1 MRFRRLPAIEIRQ
14 MGFFLL
20 CCLSL
25 FLNPIALVSA
35 NTGSSGYQIVEL
47 SNDLSL
53 IARFFTAIALEQE
66 LKAGKVSTHEVVL
79 ELLDLKN
86 GVSLDVLE
94 KENVLALTDQLSEIS
109 DVVEKRCSGDS
120 CSSLKR
126 ISAGLTALESIDQLP
141 SDDYSKLFD
150 DGSSL
155 QALGQLK
162 KSHSVVVSLKSQV
175 EELIGLL
182 AANAAT
188 TKIGDPLGHVFSLR
202 KNINGIL
209 DSSKS
214 LAVKFSQTQIEALEE
229 NKLKTSMENF
239 LKLSGVTTSLRN
251 SGIPIEELNQKMNE
265 LTATTT
271 ELKKLLSK
279 EDLKKRIQLL
289 VDVSDG
295 MKLSM
300 AEKSMTSGFFNGLD
314 DFKNLSADLKSSVAR
329 FSEQEGIGEM
339 VSSVLNLAQ
348 QLEPLSS
355 AKTASKDP
363 NIVINGLSLIKKL
376 ESAKQEMGSFDEY
389 ESIQKCVNQLST
401 LESGL
406 SLSIWGQEQ
415 SNVKSLGKFGHEF
428 TGKYNG
434 ISFDASKLTSLKGLI
449 TDDNNAATI
458 AAIRSSADLSTVQ
471 SELTALKGSL
481 DGVTTFE
488 LTTWATA
495 SKVDTLV
502 PNASQWLKNNKM
514 DSITNCLKN
523 KIVFKNAKKVIDQRD
538 SLTAVLKLKK
548 DNKEMS
554 EISKLATSQKP
565 IIKAWNDFKSAQKS
579 RKARSTKSDGKLE
592 DAMKSVRGISSAV
605 KLFRDLA
612 AGFTSKNDIQALL
625 NAEKTIEDA
634 IKKVTDA
641 NARKELEALWNSESK
656 KMLQNFLAL
665 SNEVN
670 KNIKTKP
677 EKLNEYS
684 KFFEMKLN
692 FDGMAMLKMRSLSEK
707 LQYNDLPIPDYDTL
721 NRVKNLDTIDFVN
734 AKTKLKF
741 GLDSFMLI
749 VTFLS
754 AQPRLKKMRN
764 ILVTTTIAAGF
775 PGYVYA
781 LIGCG
786 ILAIVVAVVVG
797 ICVYRKKKKKDHT
810 VVKPDCEKKSTWK
823 WAGPIKRCL
832 DQCIEKMKIKEKP
845 KKRVDNDPAPPPP
858 PRPVINSTTPLLPK
872 PDKNEDDNDNDD
884 YQNDPVIEASLKKI
898 KGRPDSGITL
908 EGEKIESNVPDPV
921 KKEKELS
928 TDQIEF
934 AKPNTISREI
944 EIRIPSLEDDM
955 TPETTTNLTKTISS
969 STVIDMEPT
978 PNEVAVDVAKSES
991 THTVAIKTLE
1001 KTQSD
1006 TRTATSGDSQSEFL
1020 DGGSVS
1026 PQNREGDESADVCIK
1041 GKEQSWKEV
1050 YDNIERKDEKTP
1062 EICQYFPV
1070 RILQHLSDWL
1080 GKYAEEE
1087 TFAELEIL
1095 PATTVDPRH
1104 EGGGGGRKR
1113 KDTTSQGDLSVAEL
1127 IHKLMTEQ
1135 NMKVAKWKEGEFPL
1149 TYEQCMSILKMAKKI
1164 VIEEPALVCLNRKKT
1179 IVVGD
1184 VHGGMLDLARALNFG
1199 LYDKD
1204 ATILLLGDYVDRGR
1218 RGIDVV
1224 MLLCLLKI
1232 KKHPKTEEEWK
1243 VRNDI
1248 LWGDPDENSSELFP
1262 PSKRIKS
1269 ASNYSKEGH
1278 DAFLKGCQLDGSC
1291 RGHSVV
1297 ENGIKPYF
1305 GTKCINIY
1313 AATNHKDNNCS
1324 GMAIVHFDGRIE
1336 YIRIRNTQY
1345 DPGHSNTKDEMTVRG
1360 N

>member
-1 MRFRRLPAIEIRQ
+1 
-14 MGFFLL
+14 
-20 CCLSL
+20 
-25 FLNPIALVSA
+25 
-35 NTGSSGYQIVEL
+35 
-47 SNDLSL
+47 
-53 IARFFTAIALEQE
+53 
-66 LKAGKVSTHEVVL
+66 
-79 ELLDLKN
+79 
-86 GVSLDVLE
+86 
-94 KENVLALTDQLSEIS
+94 
-109 DVVEKRCSGDS
+109 
-120 CSSLKR
+120 
-126 ISAGLTALESIDQLP
+126 
-141 SDDYSKLFD
+141 
-150 DGSSL
+150 
-155 QALGQLK
+155 
-162 KSHSVVVSLKSQV
+162 
-175 EELIGLL
+175 
-182 AANAAT
+182 
-188 TKIGDPLGHVFSLR
+188 
-202 KNINGIL
+202 
-209 DSSKS
+209 
-214 LAVKFSQTQIEALEE
+214 
-229 NKLKTSMENF
+229 
-239 LKLSGVTTSLRN
+239 
-251 SGIPIEELNQKMNE
+251 MNE

-279 EDLKKRIQLL
+279 EDLKKRIQFL

-295 MKLSM
+295 MKLSI

-314 DFKNLSADLKSSVAR
+314 DFKNLSFSIAR
-329 FSEQEGIGEM
+329 FSELEGVSEM
-339 VSSVLNLAQ
+339 ISSVLNLAQ

-434 ISFDASKLTSLKGLI
+434 ISFDASKLTSLMGLI
-449 TDDNNAATI
+449 TDDVAGTI
-458 AAIRSSADLSTVQ
+458 GAIRSGPDLSTVQ
-471 SELTALKGSL
+471 SELNALKGSL
-481 DGVTTFE
+481 DGVTTSQ

-502 PNASQWLKNNKM
+502 PNASQWLKNNKV
-514 DSITNCLKN
+514 DSITSCLKN

-548 DNKEMS
+548 DNKEMR

-579 RKARSTKSDGKLE
+579 RQTRSTKSDGKLE

-612 AGFTSKNDIQALL
+612 AGFTSNKDIQGLL
-625 NAEKTIEDA
+625 KAEKTIDDA
-634 IKKVTDA
+634 IKK
-641 NARKELEALWNSESK
+641 
-656 KMLQNFLAL
+656 NFLVL

-955 TPETTTNLTKTISS
+955 TPETTTDLTKTISS

-978 PNEVAVDVAKSES
+978 PNEVTVDVAKSES

-1041 GKEQSWKEV
+1041 GKEQSWKE

-1070 RILQHLSDWL
+1070 RILQHLSDW
-1080 GKYAEEE
+1080 E

-1113 KDTTSQGDLSVAEL
+1113 KDTTSQGNLSVAEL

-1164 VIEEPALVCLNRKKT
+1164 VIEEPALVRL
-1179 IVVGD
+1179 
-1184 VHGGMLDLARALNFG
+1184 
-1199 LYDKD
+1199 
-1204 ATILLLGDYVDRGR
+1204 
-1218 RGIDVV
+1218 
-1224 MLLCLLKI
+1224 
-1232 KKHPKTEEEWK
+1232 
-1243 VRNDI
+1243 
-1248 LWGDPDENSSELFP
+1248 
-1262 PSKRIKS
+1262 
-1269 ASNYSKEGH
+1269 
-1278 DAFLKGCQLDGSC
+1278 
-1291 RGHSVV
+1291 
-1297 ENGIKPYF
+1297 
-1305 GTKCINIY
+1305 
-1313 AATNHKDNNCS
+1313 
-1324 GMAIVHFDGRIE
+1324 
-1336 YIRIRNTQY
+1336 
-1345 DPGHSNTKDEMTVRG
+1345 
-1360 N
+1360 